1 MSRGRVVSHRSS
13 SPIVTRP
20 LRAGICASGAE
31 YSGRRG
37 FRLTAVPRSSDT
49 GGSPRSAGPSALP
62 PTADPLTPS
71 ESSEEVSGTLM
82 LSRSELDAVIHS
94 ATMAPSV
101 LNIQP
106 WRFVA
111 RTDGA
116 IELHRDLGRTLP
128 VVDPRHRAL
137 TVSCGAALFNLRLAV
152 AFAGRVPEV
161 QLLPEG
167 SDVSLLATVRAVE
180 PQPPSSTDLRL
191 FGVIST
197 RRTSRQPYVD
207 HPLELEMIKR
217 LGEVAALE
225 GASLRVL
232 DSDEATRA
240 AELVHSADAAQRSD
254 PSVRAEVARWT
265 NRPTGAVDGI
275 PATALGPSPR
285 DPSSL
290 VRDFAMG
297 GPVHGRTSADF
308 ELDPT
313 LAVLLTAG
321 DAVWTGSGPARR
333 SSGCGSRPLPQGWR
347 SRS

>member
-1 MSRGRVVSHRSS
+1 MSV
-13 SPIVTRP
+13 
-20 LRAGICASGAE
+20 
-31 YSGRRG
+31 
-37 FRLTAVPRSSDT
+37 
-49 GGSPRSAGPSALP
+49 
-62 PTADPLTPS
+62 
-71 ESSEEVSGTLM
+71 M
-82 LSRSELDAVIHS
+82 LSRSELDSVIHS

-116 IELHRDLGRTLP
+116 IELHRDVGRTLP

-152 AFAGRVPEV
+152 AFAGRVPEL

-167 SDVSLLATVRAVE
+167 SDVSLLATVRAVV
-180 PQPPSSTDLRL
+180 PRAPSSTDLRL

-207 HPLELEMIKR
+207 HPLEPEMIKQ

-225 GASLRVL
+225 GASWRVL
-232 DSDEATRA
+232 DPDEALRA
-240 AELVHSADAAQRSD
+240 AELVHSADAAQQSD
-254 PSVRAEVARWT
+254 PAVRAEVARWT
-265 NRPTGAVDGI
+265 NRPTGAVDGV
-275 PATALGPSPR
+275 PAAALGPSPR

-290 VRDFAMG
+290 VRDFALG
-297 GPVHGRTSADF
+297 APVHGRGSADF

-313 LAVLLTAG
+313 LAVLLTTG
-321 DAVWTGSGPARR
+321 DAEVDWLRAGQALERVWLEATAAGLAISLLTQPLEVPHLRWLGRSLAPMGARPVGPESASAVWSGSPAWPQVLLRIGHAFHETAPTPRR
-333 SSGCGSRPLPQGWR
+333 PVSDVLRRVAVG
-347 SRS
+347 